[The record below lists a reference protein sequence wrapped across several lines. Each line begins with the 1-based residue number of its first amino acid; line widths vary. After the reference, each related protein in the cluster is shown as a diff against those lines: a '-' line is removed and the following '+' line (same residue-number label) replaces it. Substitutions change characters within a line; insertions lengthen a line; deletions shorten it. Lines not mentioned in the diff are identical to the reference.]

1 MWSERVIRDYAG
13 RVCTVTGAASGI
25 GQALTFALAEQ
36 GALLALSDVDAEALD
51 ATADRAR
58 HLGAKVV
65 HADIVDVAARA
76 KVQEWAD
83 TTAERFDEINLV
95 INNAGVA
102 LTASVDEMEWA
113 DFEWIMGI
121 NFWGVVHG
129 TKAFLPHLRRA
140 DPARG
145 AHIVNVSSSFGLF
158 GMPMRSAYSATK
170 YAVRGFSESLR
181 NELRREGSDIGVT
194 TAYPGGIKTSI
205 VRNSRTAEGTDKS
218 QVVAVHESLSKTS
231 PEQAARVILTS
242 VRKGRT
248 RVCVGA
254 DAKVMDL
261 GTRLLGSAFEPV
273 VHASIQRARARVVR
287 QAAKST
293 ADAVT

>member
-1 MWSERVIRDYAG
+1 MIRDYAG

-25 GQALTFALAEQ
+25 GRALALALAEH
-36 GALLALSDVDAEALD
+36 GARLALSDVDAEGLT
-51 ATADRAR
+51 ATAEQAR
-58 HLGAKVV
+58 QAGAEQV
-65 HADIVDVAARA
+65 HADVVDVAQRTM
-76 KVQEWAD
+76 VQDWAD
-83 TTAERFDEINLV
+83 TTAARFGQVNLV

-113 DFEWIMGI
+113 DFEWIMGV
-121 NFWGVVHG
+121 NFWGVAHG

-140 DPARG
+140 DPAHG
-145 AHIVNVSSSFGLF
+145 AHVVNVSSSFGLF

-181 NELRREGSDIGVT
+181 NELRREGSPIGVT

-205 VRNSRTAEGTDKS
+205 VHNSRAAEGTDRAE
-218 QVVAVHESLSKTS
+218 VAAVHDSLSKTTA
-231 PEQAARVILTS
+231 QDAARVILTG

-248 RVCVGA
+248 RLCIGL

-261 GTRLLGSAFEPV
+261 GTRLLGPAFEPV
-273 VHASIQRARARVVR
+273 VHASIERARTKVVR
-287 QAAKST
+287 AGAG
-293 ADAVT
+293 AGR